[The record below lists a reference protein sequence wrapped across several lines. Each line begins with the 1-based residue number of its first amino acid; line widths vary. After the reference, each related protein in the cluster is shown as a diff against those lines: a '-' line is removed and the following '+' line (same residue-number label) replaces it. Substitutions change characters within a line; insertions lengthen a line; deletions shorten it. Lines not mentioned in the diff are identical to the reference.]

1 MPIALFSVCVCMQ
14 AILLLTAVV
23 GATMAYFCTIHK
35 LTRRAILVVPF
46 FVHRTSDSTAAERL
60 ETRRSATHAASQAF
74 GFCVLILPFGGY
86 LFWLAATTADRVS
99 EVGRLTLPLLLLVDL
114 LTCPL
119 SLRGCNNFYVS
130 EVGRL
135 TLPSLFLAD
144 LPIFPFGGL

>member
-1 MPIALFSVCVCMQ
+1 M
-14 AILLLTAVV
+14 LLTAVV
-23 GATMAYFCTIHK
+23 GATVAYFCTIHK

-86 LFWLAATTADRVS
+86 LFWLATTTADRVS

-114 LTCPL
+114 LIL
-119 SLRGCNNFYVS
+119 
-130 EVGRL
+130 
-135 TLPSLFLAD
+135 
-144 LPIFPFGGL
+144 PFGGATITFTCLR